1 MKLKLDVRERQLA
14 KLLQA
19 LQKTE
24 KINYETYLENLPL
37 GDAIICDDDN
47 NELLIIERKS
57 LHDLA
62 SSITDGRYKEQSLR
76 LHHEKM
82 SNHNIMYVI
91 EGKMD
96 NFVHRNY
103 SSRINE
109 NTLYS
114 AMFTLN
120 YYKGFSVIRTFD
132 MLETATWITRM
143 LDKLSRSKDKQGFFS
158 NNSNENADSD
168 VNQHVNAT
176 NTPNTRNTI
185 EQTVYSSVVKRV
197 KKDNLR
203 PENIG
208 EVILSQIPGIS
219 TATSLAIM
227 NEYGSLYTLMM
238 RLKEDRNC
246 LNTLTYKTKNN
257 QNRHISRKSIESIVN
272 YLLYQKQEIISVDTE
287 S

>member
-1 MKLKLDVRERQLA
+1 MKLKLDIRERQLA
-14 KLLQA
+14 KVLQA

-24 KINYETYLENLPL
+24 KVNYETYLENLPL
-37 GDAIICDDDN
+37 GDAIICDNDD

-96 NFVHRNY
+96 SFVQRNY

-132 MLETATWITRM
+132 ILETATWITRI
-143 LDKLSRSKDKQGFFS
+143 LDKLTRSKDKQGFFS
-158 NNSNENADSD
+158 VSP
-168 VNQHVNAT
+168 NQNDIVGEKKELNGQI
-176 NTPNTRNTI
+176 TRTTQ
-185 EQTVYSSVVKRV
+185 EQAVYSSVVKRV

-208 EVILSQIPGIS
+208 EIILSQIPGIS

-257 QNRHISRKSIESIVN
+257 QNRHISRKSIESIIN